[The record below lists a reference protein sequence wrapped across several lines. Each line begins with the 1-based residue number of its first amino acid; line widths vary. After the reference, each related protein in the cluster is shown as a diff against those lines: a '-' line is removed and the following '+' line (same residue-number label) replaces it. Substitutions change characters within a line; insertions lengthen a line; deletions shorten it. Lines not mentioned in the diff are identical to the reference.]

1 MKKLTLL
8 TLVVGASILGGCTHP
23 TTQVV
28 QSGDNRMSCTD
39 IAAEMAEVRGVLR
52 DVDDKTG
59 LSGRNVAMGIF
70 FWPGIVVNQM
80 NAGDARDAANA
91 RLQELSRL
99 KSDKKCS

>member
-1 MKKLTLL
+1 MNKLTLL
-8 TLVVGASILGGCTHP
+8 TFAVGASLLGGCTHP

-28 QSGDNRMSCTD
+28 KSGDDRMSCTD
-39 IAAEMAEVRGVLR
+39 LAAELAEVRGVLR

-59 LSGRNVAMGIF
+59 MSGRNVAMGIF

-91 RLQELSRL
+91 RLVELSRL
-99 KSDKKCS
+99 KSEKQCS